1 MSTLPFT
8 IVRDD
13 SASGGVLSV
22 SELTRRIRAS
32 LQADFPDVGIAG
44 EITGLSRPGSGHVYF
59 SLKDS
64 TAQIRAVMW
73 KTTAQ
78 RLAFNLEN
86 GQAVRAWGALEVYPV
101 RGEYQV
107 VLRKIEPEGV
117 GALELAF
124 RQTVAR
130 LQAEGLFEE
139 SRKRSLPRFPS
150 RIVVVTSPT
159 GAAVRD
165 FVQVA
170 TKRWPLAEI
179 LIAPAKVQGPG
190 AAEDVVAAIALANR
204 LANVDFVV
212 LARGG
217 GSLEDLWAFN
227 EEILARAIYASRLP
241 VVSAIGHE
249 VDVSVADLV
258 ADVRALTPTDAAN
271 RCLPDANEMRISLD
285 AFGAR
290 MDRALAEPVGR
301 ARLKL
306 ESLADRATRALQLRM
321 ERSKM
326 ELTRLSERLQAAM
339 RLDLERCSKQVGKI
353 AAQLEALSPLK
364 VLSRGYSLTLKDDG
378 ATVVRSA
385 NDVSPGD
392 VIHTRLASGTVS
404 SRVIE
409 SSK

>member
-1 MSTLPFT
+1 MSSLPFT
-8 IVRDD
+8 MVRDD
-13 SASGGVLSV
+13 STAGGVLSV

-32 LQADFPDVGIAG
+32 LQTDFPDIGIAG

-59 SLKDS
+59 SLKDT

-73 KTTAQ
+73 KTAAQ
-78 RLAFNLEN
+78 RLAFHLEN
-86 GQAVRAWGALEVYPV
+86 GQAVRAWGAIEVYAV
-101 RGEYQV
+101 RGEYQLV
-107 VLRKIEPEGV
+107 IRKIEPEGV

-130 LQAEGLFEE
+130 LQAEGLFEQ

-165 FVQVA
+165 FVQIA
-170 TKRWPLAEI
+170 TQRWPLAEI

-204 LANVDFVV
+204 LENVDFVV

-227 EEILARAIYASRLP
+227 EEVLARAIFASRLP

-249 VDVSVADLV
+249 VDVTVADLV

-271 RCLPDANEMRISLD
+271 RCLPDANEMRITLD
-285 AFGAR
+285 AHGAR
-290 MDRALAEPVGR
+290 MVRALAEPIGR

-306 ESLADRATRALQLRM
+306 DSLSDRMTRALRQRL
-321 ERSKM
+321 ERSEM
-326 ELTRLSERLQAAM
+326 ELARLSERLQAAL
-339 RLDLERCSKQVGKI
+339 RWDLDRRAKQVGKI

-364 VLSRGYSLTLKDDG
+364 VLARGYSLTLKSDG
-378 ATVVRSA
+378 VTVVRGV

-392 VIHTRLASGTVS
+392 TIHTRLASGSVT

-409 SSK
+409 